1 MSRRGSRVQF
11 SFFPPKTVC
20 RCPSASQQGSG
31 KHFKISLLPIGCR
44 AATGQQPFRW
54 ISGKQNNPQFWVI
67 SSAAR
72 AVSLHLN
79 GRWFESAMTQKISV
93 AAHWPPR
100 RGGQGQKRFKNFHCL
115 PLAANC
121 LLPKGQSLVTAT
133 AGNARQKQNLSA
145 SQKRASISP
154 VGLEPTIFKT
164 QILNL
169 PCLPISPRRPLSLP
183 SPLGTAKESCR
194 PLAAPK
200 GRQGAEKAP
209 RKFALPKGGQS
220 SNLYKTEKS
229 KNEAYFCCCCPFGA
243 AKCRPFGAAPL
254 ARAASVSRCGGP
266 N

>member
-133 AGNARQKQNLSA
+133 SFVFAPGTKSALWAATFGEDLAAKQKPPLRTKAASA
-145 SQKRASISP
+145 LWAATC
-154 VGLEPTIFKT
+154 G
-164 QILNL
+164 
-169 PCLPISPRRPLSLP
+169 LSLQIWRIELKSDYIP
-183 SPLGTAKESCR
+183 PIIKILV
-194 PLAAPK
+194 
-200 GRQGAEKAP
+200 
-209 RKFALPKGGQS
+209 
-220 SNLYKTEKS
+220 LYI
-229 KNEAYFCCCCPFGA
+229 
-243 AKCRPFGAAPL
+243 
-254 ARAASVSRCGGP
+254 
-266 N
+266 